1 MLWFCPEVLDIWTA
15 EVFSPQ
21 GFKLL
26 VLYVFSL
33 QVKTIKVS
41 NVSLGASEQD
51 LKEFFSFSGD
61 IEYVEMQ
68 SHDER
73 SQIAFVT
80 FKDPQGA
87 ETAVL
92 LSVIFLTLIISW
104 YMSIKYGY
112 LWINK
117 VSRALDQFVL
127 DHHPKHHIF
136 IIESSGLRTTTLFV
150 IIQKASPLDDA
161 FSFLAR

>member
-1 MLWFCPEVLDIWTA
+1 M
-15 EVFSPQ
+15 FSPQ

-68 SHDER
+68 R
-73 SQIAFVT
+73 SVT
-80 FKDPQGA
+80 CCA
-87 ETAVL
+87 WWST
-92 LSVIFLTLIISW
+92 IF
-104 YMSIKYGY
+104 
-112 LWINK
+112 
-117 VSRALDQFVL
+117 
-127 DHHPKHHIF
+127 
-136 IIESSGLRTTTLFV
+136 
-150 IIQKASPLDDA
+150 
-161 FSFLAR
+161 

>member
-1 MLWFCPEVLDIWTA
+1 M
-15 EVFSPQ
+15 FSASCRVWV
-21 GFKLL
+21 K
-26 VLYVFSL
+26 
-33 QVKTIKVS
+33 VKTIKVS
-41 NVSLGASEQD
+41 NVSLGAYEQD

-92 LSVIFLTLIISW
+92 LSPFQSMDAPLLVV
-104 YMSIKYGY
+104 YMKHGH
-112 LWINK
+112 LEHNTDTDTT
-117 VSRALDQFVL
+117 AL
-127 DHHPKHHIF
+127 
-136 IIESSGLRTTTLFV
+136 V
-150 IIQKASPLDDA
+150 II
-161 FSFLAR
+161 